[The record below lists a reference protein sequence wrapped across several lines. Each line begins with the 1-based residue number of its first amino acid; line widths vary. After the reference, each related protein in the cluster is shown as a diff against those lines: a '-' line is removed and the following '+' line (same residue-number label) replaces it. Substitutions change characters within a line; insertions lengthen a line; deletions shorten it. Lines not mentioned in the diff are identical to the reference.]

1 MMVKYN
7 DGTNTVYNTIWSGY
21 WMILI
26 VNIYCMFSLCSFQ
39 DPSPSLMY
47 AASVLFVNLTNSNDK
62 QDIAP
67 EMVELAKFSKQHVPE
82 EHPKV

>member
-1 MMVKYN
+1 
-7 DGTNTVYNTIWSGY
+7 
-21 WMILI
+21 
-26 VNIYCMFSLCSFQ
+26 MFSLCSFQ